1 MVAGRS
7 RHFACRKGAL
17 LRYNAASMRPTH
29 LLPRHAFLAL
39 ALAVLLAGFAVRLAL
54 HDYHG
59 LEGDDG
65 FSLALSRTPVE
76 TLVPGLMR
84 LELDIH
90 PPLHFLALKGWNALA
105 GESLL
110 SLRLMNILADLLTGA
125 LLLRL
130 AGRVFGRRAGLAAG
144 VLWVAAPLLIYSTYL
159 IRMYSFAA
167 VFAAAGAVCVVELLR
182 TGRQRWAL
190 GLALAALGGLYT
202 HIVGVVAAG
211 AFGLALLAGAL
222 VTRSRRR
229 ALAGFAALGVAGLLF
244 LPFAL
249 PVLDVYRSGRTLG
262 ATINTSSFASAAD
275 IPGTLARTLLLHR
288 PEAPGLLVLAVLLAA
303 SALALWRGRGR
314 ALPLVVLAWAGI
326 LGMMVLAAVADLYK
340 PRYLAPFVAPALAL
354 LAGGVV
360 ALPKRGLRA
369 AVLLA
374 LFASGGW
381 GVLADLDRATRD
393 DWVAA
398 AAFVQAQQRPG
409 DAVIVIPDWGAEAF
423 RFHYRGGAPVTRV
436 VPRGRPARGYGPL
449 LASLVEGHD
458 GVWLVRYQPEV
469 SDPDRLADDWFAER
483 ASTSWT
489 VFPAGMQL
497 KYYDFRPQRPARPD
511 VVRPLDATFGDALA
525 LRGVYLPVTAG
536 AASDTRLHP
545 PSNWVHVT
553 LYWEALQ
560 TGVTLTPR
568 VRLTDTFGQVYGEAF
583 EGENGLLVRA
593 PVASWQPGALWQTP
607 YTINVNP
614 ATPPGVYNVE
624 VMALDPASG
633 QPAPSSGADAG
644 ANWSIA
650 GQFTIE

>member
-374 LFASGGW
+374 LFAAGGW

-423 RFHYRGGAPVTRV
+423 RFHYRGGAPVTGV
-436 VPRGRPARGYGPL
+436 FPHVSPDVDYGPI